1 MSEFFLKIVNMSI
14 SASWLVLAVLLL
26 RLVLKKAP
34 KWVNVL
40 LWGFVALR
48 LLMPF
53 SIESNFSLIPDQ
65 LTNGEIISNVG
76 DVYIGETDTIGI
88 YEGHEQQTGQ
98 QPIGSFDAE
107 EGSIKPPKT
116 VGNTVYPV
124 LSWIWLTGMAL
135 MLMYT
140 VISYASL
147 QRKVSTA
154 VPLRKGILQSENVD
168 SPFVLGIIK
177 PKIYLPFRMYDQ
189 SLEYVIA
196 HEEAHIRRK
205 DHWWKPFGFLL
216 LAIHWFNPLMWIGYI
231 LLCRDIELA
240 CDEKVIS
247 QMDNENRANY
257 TEALVACSINRRSIA
272 ACPLAFGEVGVK
284 ERVKSVM
291 NYKKPAFWIIIA
303 AIVSCLVIAVC
314 FLTNPNTGINDQ
326 LSVFIDC
333 QIAGHFQT
341 EESDRNACCVN
352 WEVLGTRKRGSV
364 TTVYMWVLYQE
375 YSMNFDELHD
385 KEFIMNTDD
394 LYEETG
400 SHIPTVITVKHEDG
414 QYKLIEYWE
423 PKDGSYLVP
432 GIREKFPWYLQHK
445 ALDSQRYIQKQQ
457 EENIQMALDYFQ
469 SQLNNGG
476 AERPEYAV
484 ITNHAGVLSSE
495 NASTILSEN
504 VVIIDNISGK
514 IILTGEA
521 QGTLSA
527 DEGIVIKNDRGEI
540 IYIGSKDF
548 LASKDVIIIDQ
559 QTGRVIYDGPGGI
572 QIADT
577 ISTEFRTYHKLGDG
591 TWLYNGYQYQ
601 YRLEITG
608 RMPNAAV
615 DSTFV
620 YLSNLKSISFARA
633 WRAAGLSSSME
644 DYFSPEEAVLVEW
657 INGDDSSAPIEGN
670 SDYVIKTDRLNG
682 AIAEAILSHHKREKP
697 DGLLNTESHIILV
710 NEAVSG
716 TPLVGQTNHVREVTV
731 YVYYLNMRFHVQGDR
746 PEEHDGIYGSAAI
759 TFTVDDNGIYT
770 LKHFVKPE
778 SSVDSD
784 AYYSTELKNKFVAA
798 SEDIAE
804 NEEKYGKQ
812 LLDGCWKNATDYVN
826 NKKAASTAQ
835 PGGNPENR
843 IFDSTLSWA
852 GWTGEAPIFTG
863 ALNSS
868 ELTTN
873 HTMHL
878 PVYKFQSKASL
889 DRFIENHR
897 DALTMDQS
905 WENMPSFSETAARYT
920 EDFFKEN
927 SLVLVYIATDSIS
940 YRYRATGFHCDG
952 TSFVLQIEETTGLE
966 AGDSAVA
973 GWFVTV
979 AVANSLIE
987 NCSVFDAYMYDPLT
1001 E

>member
-1 MSEFFLKIVNMSI
+1 MEPIVAM
-14 SASWLVLAVLLL
+14 
-26 RLVLKKAP
+26 
-34 KWVNVL
+34 
-40 LWGFVALR
+40 
-48 LLMPF
+48 
-53 SIESNFSLIPDQ
+53 
-65 LTNGEIISNVG
+65 
-76 DVYIGETDTIGI
+76 
-88 YEGHEQQTGQ
+88 
-98 QPIGSFDAE
+98 
-107 EGSIKPPKT
+107 
-116 VGNTVYPV
+116 
-124 LSWIWLTGMAL
+124 
-135 MLMYT
+135 
-140 VISYASL
+140 
-147 QRKVSTA
+147 
-154 VPLRKGILQSENVD
+154 
-168 SPFVLGIIK
+168 
-177 PKIYLPFRMYDQ
+177 
-189 SLEYVIA
+189 
-196 HEEAHIRRK
+196 
-205 DHWWKPFGFLL
+205 
-216 LAIHWFNPLMWIGYI
+216 
-231 LLCRDIELA
+231 
-240 CDEKVIS
+240 
-247 QMDNENRANY
+247 
-257 TEALVACSINRRSIA
+257 
-272 ACPLAFGEVGVK
+272 
-284 ERVKSVM
+284 
-291 NYKKPAFWIIIA
+291 
-303 AIVSCLVIAVC
+303 
-314 FLTNPNTGINDQ
+314 
-326 LSVFIDC
+326 
-333 QIAGHFQT
+333 
-341 EESDRNACCVN
+341 
-352 WEVLGTRKRGSV
+352 
-364 TTVYMWVLYQE
+364 
-375 YSMNFDELHD
+375 
-385 KEFIMNTDD
+385 
-394 LYEETG
+394 
-400 SHIPTVITVKHEDG
+400 
-414 QYKLIEYWE
+414 
-423 PKDGSYLVP
+423 
-432 GIREKFPWYLQHK
+432 
-445 ALDSQRYIQKQQ
+445 
-457 EENIQMALDYFQ
+457 DYFQ

-484 ITNHAGVLSSE
+484 ITNHASVLSSE
-495 NASTILSEN
+495 NASTILPEN

-548 LASKDVIIIDQ
+548 LAFKDVIIIDQ
-559 QTGRVIYDGPGGI
+559 QAGRVIYDGPGGI

-591 TWLYNGYQYQ
+591 TWLYDGYQYQ

-682 AIAEAILSHHKREKP
+682 AIAEAILSHHRREKP

-710 NEAVSG
+710 NETVSG

-731 YVYYLNMRFHVQGDR
+731 YVYYLNMRFHVQGDL

-759 TFTVDDNGIYT
+759 TFTIDDNGIYN

-778 SSVDSD
+778 SSVDSGAD
-784 AYYSTELKNKFVAA
+784 YSAELKKKFVAA

-812 LLDGCWKNATDYVN
+812 LLDGCWKNATDYISN
-826 NKKAASTAQ
+826 MKAASTAQ

-843 IFDSTLSWA
+843 IIDNSLSWA
-852 GWTGEAPIFTG
+852 GWTGDTPIFLG

-897 DALTMDQS
+897 DTLTMNQS
-905 WENMPSFSETAARYT
+905 WENVPSFTETAARYT
-920 EDFFKEN
+920 EDFFQEN
-927 SLVLVYIATDSIS
+927 TLVLAYIATDSIS
-940 YRYRATGFHCDG
+940 YRYGATGFYCDG
-952 TSFVLQIEETTGLE
+952 TSFVLHIEETTGLD

-987 NCSVFDAYMYDPLT
+987 NCSVFDAYLYDPLT

>member
-14 SASWLVLAVLLL
+14 SASFLVLAVLLL

-34 KWVNVL
+34 KWVSVL

-116 VGNTVYPV
+116 VENTVYPV

-147 QRKVSTA
+147 QRKISTA
-154 VPLRKGILQSENVD
+154 VPLKKGILQSENVA

-177 PKIYLPFRMYDQ
+177 PKIYLPFRMDDQ

-291 NYKKPAFWIIIA
+291 NYKKPAFWIIVAA
-303 AIVSCLVIAVC
+303 AISCIAVAIC
-314 FLTNPNTGINDQ
+314 FLTNPISNTLNHIEGNN
-326 LSVFIDC
+326 F
-333 QIAGHFQT
+333 
-341 EESDRNACCVN
+341 NAVTQEN
-352 WEVLGTRKRGSV
+352 
-364 TTVYMWVLYQE
+364 TTVLVSNGETHTYAGAVERKKMQELYNIQISRKEISLSRSEDRDKTNSLYLNLSSQEKQEILTSYAPGIWIHFNADFTQVWVEDGVKPTLSYKVLKPEKARSVYLSISANATDPNHMIPDISGKDNVSNTTHTRTMTIDDVIGLTLKGMDPTWEDFKSFTGRDIGSGLFVVQ
-375 YSMNFDELHD
+375 YNIDDDFYVLVGDEKLTGTPMYATLHCTYND
-385 KEFIMNTDD
+385 STVDIRKGNVKEFI
-394 LYEETG
+394 E
-400 SHIPTVITVKHEDG
+400 
-414 QYKLIEYWE
+414 QYATPEI
-423 PKDGSYLVP
+423 KDPAPVEMIHGNLKTYY
-432 GIREKFPWYLQHK
+432 K
-445 ALDSQRYIQKQQ
+445 
-457 EENIQMALDYFQ
+457 
-469 SQLNNGG
+469 
-476 AERPEYAV
+476 
-484 ITNHAGVLSSE
+484 
-495 NASTILSEN
+495 NA
-504 VVIIDNISGK
+504 
-514 IILTGEA
+514 
-521 QGTLSA
+521 
-527 DEGIVIKNDRGEI
+527 
-540 IYIGSKDF
+540 
-548 LASKDVIIIDQ
+548 
-559 QTGRVIYDGPGGI
+559 
-572 QIADT
+572 
-577 ISTEFRTYHKLGDG
+577 DG
-591 TWLYNGYQYQ
+591 TWQIYGRAYR

-608 RMPNAAV
+608 RMPNAVV

-657 INGDDSSAPIEGN
+657 INEDDSSAPIEGN
-670 SDYVIKTDRLNG
+670 TDYVIKTDRLNG

-697 DGLLNTESHIILV
+697 DGLLNTESHIVLV

-716 TPLVGQTNHVREVTV
+716 TPLAGQTGHVREVTV

-746 PEEHDGIYGSAAI
+746 PEEHDGIYGQAAI
-759 TFTVDDNGIYT
+759 TFTIDDNGIYT

-778 SSVDSD
+778 SSVDSGAD
-784 AYYSTELKNKFVAA
+784 YSAELKNKFVAA

-897 DALTMDQS
+897 DTLTMDQS

>member
-1 MSEFFLKIVNMSI
+1 MSEVFLKIVNMSI

-34 KWVNVL
+34 KWVSVL
-40 LWGFVALR
+40 LWGLVAVR
-48 LLMPF
+48 LICPF
-53 SIESNFSLIPDQ
+53 SFESVFSLIPSAE
-65 LTNGEIISNVG
+65 TVSPEIMMDPTPEVH
-76 DVYIGETDTIGI
+76 TGI
-88 YEGHEQQTGQ
+88 ASLNSMIN
-98 QPIGSFDAE
+98 PIVTEAFAPE
-107 EGSIKPPKT
+107 
-116 VGNTVYPV
+116 
-124 LSWIWLTGMAL
+124 GMASMNPL
-135 MLMYT
+135 QLWIPLATMVWIVGIAAMLIYAA
-140 VISYASL
+140 VSYILL
-147 QRKVSTA
+147 QHKVRTA

-177 PKIYLPFRMYDQ
+177 PKIYLPFRMDEQ
-189 SLEYVIA
+189 TLEYVVA

-240 CDEKVIS
+240 CDEKVIR

-291 NYKKPAFWIIIA
+291 NYKKPAFWIIVAA
-303 AIVSCLVIAVC
+303 AISCIAVAIC
-314 FLTNPNTGINDQ
+314 FLTNPISNTLNHIEGNN
-326 LSVFIDC
+326 F
-333 QIAGHFQT
+333 
-341 EESDRNACCVN
+341 NAMTQEN
-352 WEVLGTRKRGSV
+352 
-364 TTVYMWVLYQE
+364 TTVLVSNGETHTYAGTVERKKMQELYNIQISRKELSLSRSEDRDKSNSLYLNLSSQE
-375 YSMNFDELHD
+375 DQEILTSYAPGIWIHF
-385 KEFIMNTDD
+385 NTDF
-394 LYEETG
+394 TQ
-400 SHIPTVITVKHEDG
+400 VWVEDG
-414 QYKLIEYWE
+414 VKPTLSYKVLKPEKARSVYLSFTNKSTDYEPIET
-423 PKDGSYLVP
+423 
-432 GIREKFPWYLQHK
+432 I
-445 ALDSQRYIQKQQ
+445 
-457 EENIQMALDYFQ
+457 
-469 SQLNNGG
+469 NGG
-476 AERPEYAV
+476 
-484 ITNHAGVLSSE
+484 L
-495 NASTILSEN
+495 
-504 VVIIDNISGK
+504 
-514 IILTGEA
+514 
-521 QGTLSA
+521 
-527 DEGIVIKNDRGEI
+527 
-540 IYIGSKDF
+540 
-548 LASKDVIIIDQ
+548 
-559 QTGRVIYDGPGGI
+559 
-572 QIADT
+572 
-577 ISTEFRTYHKLGDG
+577 RTYYKNADG
-591 TWLYNGYQYQ
+591 TWQWNDHTYQ

-657 INGDDSSAPIEGN
+657 INEDDSSAPIEGN
-670 SDYVIKTDRLNG
+670 TDYVIKTDRLNG

-710 NEAVSG
+710 NEAISG
-716 TPLVGQTNHVREVTV
+716 TPLAGQTGHVREVTV
-731 YVYYLNMRFHVQGDR
+731 YVYYLNMRFYVQGDR

-759 TFTVDDNGIYT
+759 TFTIDDNGIYN

-778 SSVDSD
+778 SSVDSGAD
-784 AYYSTELKNKFVAA
+784 YSTELKNKFVAA

-812 LLDGCWKNATDYVN
+812 LLDGCWKNATDYISN
-826 NKKAASTAQ
+826 MKAASTAQ
-835 PGGNPENR
+835 PGGNPENW

-852 GWTGEAPIFTG
+852 GWTGEAPIFTE

-889 DRFIENHR
+889 DRFIEKHR
-897 DALTMDQS
+897 DTLTMDQS

-987 NCSVFDAYMYDPLT
+987 NCSVFDAYMYDPLA